1 MGLLA
6 SFVAVMTYRM
16 AQLGLLYI
24 VLLTLGALALLGLW
38 HGELLKLWRLISTLN
53 ILLHGLINILRKKCP
68 HVYIGLTGIGR
79 SPH

>member
-1 MGLLA
+1 MTLTTTHAPLHAAHTRYGMGLLA

-24 VLLTLGALALLGLW
+24 MLLTLGALALLGLW

-53 ILLHGLINILRKKCP
+53 ILLH
-68 HVYIGLTGIGR
+68 
-79 SPH
+79 